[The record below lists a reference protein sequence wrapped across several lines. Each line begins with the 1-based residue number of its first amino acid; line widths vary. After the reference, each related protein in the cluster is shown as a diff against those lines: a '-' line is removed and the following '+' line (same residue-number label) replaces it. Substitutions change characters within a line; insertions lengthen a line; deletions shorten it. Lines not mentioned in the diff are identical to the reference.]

1 MRSKFPGKN
10 GKDMKSARSRGTNG
24 GTFGESEENIVRTDV
39 IELSFQSKGDVESR
53 EEAKEEGSGNGE
65 GGSGRVKRSFSRT
78 RNRGDSNERAAAD
91 KLDKETTEWHGAKGQ
106 YGHRVEI
113 RREE

>member
-1 MRSKFPGKN
+1 MKN
-10 GKDMKSARSRGTNG
+10 GRNRGTNG

-53 EEAKEEGSGNGE
+53 EEAKEEGNGE
-65 GGSGRVKRSFSRT
+65 GGSGRVKRSFSRN
-78 RNRGDSNERAAAD
+78 RNRGDSNERAGTN
-91 KLDKETTEWHGAKGQ
+91 KLDKETSEWHGAKGQ

-113 RREE
+113 SRDE